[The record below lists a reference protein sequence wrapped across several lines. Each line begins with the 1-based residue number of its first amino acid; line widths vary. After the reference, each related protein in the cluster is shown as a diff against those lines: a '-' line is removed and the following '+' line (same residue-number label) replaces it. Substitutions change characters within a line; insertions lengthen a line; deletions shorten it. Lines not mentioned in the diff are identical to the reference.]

1 MSRLD
6 TPALDTLSPEQREV
20 HESISSGPRG
30 GVHGPLGIWLWRPE
44 LASRAQALGRYC
56 RYDSS
61 LPPRLSELAILT
73 TARHW
78 SAEFEWVHHKQPA
91 LDAGLEPDI
100 IEAIRQAKTPK
111 FSNDDEQAVYDFSVE
126 LQNNRVVSNETYNKA
141 IELLGQKSV
150 VDLVGLL
157 GYYALISMT
166 INAFEVD
173 APGSNDLQL

>member
-30 GVHGPLGIWLWRPE
+30 GVHGPLGVWLWRPE

-78 SAEFEWVHHKQPA
+78 SAEFEWLHHKQPA
-91 LDAGLEPDI
+91 LDAGLDPNI
-100 IEAIRQAKTPK
+100 IEAIRQAKTPD
-111 FSNDDEQAVYDFSVE
+111 FSHDDEQVVYHFSVE
-126 LQNNRVVSNETYNKA
+126 LQNNHFVSDVTYKKA
-141 IELLGQKSV
+141 FELLGRDSI
-150 VDLVGLL
+150 VDLVGIL

-173 APGSNDLQL
+173 APSSHDPQL

>member
-6 TPALDTLSPEQREV
+6 TPAFESLSPEQREV
-20 HESISSGPRG
+20 HDSISSGPRG
-30 GVHGPLGIWLWRPE
+30 GVHGPLGVWLWRPE

-78 SAEFEWVHHKQPA
+78 SAEFEWLHHKQPA
-91 LDAGLEPDI
+91 LDSGLDPQI
-100 IEAIRQAKTPK
+100 IESIRQGIKPVFAKE
-111 FSNDDEQAVYDFSVE
+111 DEHAVYDFSLE
-126 LQNNRVVSNETYNKA
+126 LQNNRAVSDATYNRCV
-141 IELLGQKSV
+141 ELIGQDSV
-150 VDLVGLL
+150 VDLVGVL
-157 GYYALISMT
+157 GYYSLISMT
-166 INAFEVD
+166 INAFEID